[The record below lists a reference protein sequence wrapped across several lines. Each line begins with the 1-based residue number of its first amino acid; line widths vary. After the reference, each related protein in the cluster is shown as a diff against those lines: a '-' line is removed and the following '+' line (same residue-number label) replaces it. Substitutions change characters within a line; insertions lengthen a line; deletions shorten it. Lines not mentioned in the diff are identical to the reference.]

1 MSTFEDNQGQS
12 AENKTGYL
20 QKMRIFWEKFGE
32 KIILFIGIVLVALVS
47 FEAGFLEG
55 RKSESKPIEINQ
67 PACAPC
73 PKSGESAGSGEKA
86 QLGGAKTGT
95 QLNIEDQKC
104 AYVASKNSNK
114 YHLSTCQF
122 AQKIKPENKT
132 CFSSAGE
139 AEGRGFQAAKCCIK

>member
-1 MSTFEDNQGQS
+1 MSTLEPHSDDNIRRGG
-12 AENKTGYL
+12 AYL
-20 QKMRIFWEKFGE
+20 QKTRIFWKKFGE
-32 KIILFIGIVLVALVS
+32 KIILFVGIVLIALVS

-55 RKSESKPIEINQ
+55 KKGESKPIEINQ

-86 QLGGAKTGT
+86 QSGGAKTGT

-122 AQKIKPENKT
+122 AQKIKAENKT